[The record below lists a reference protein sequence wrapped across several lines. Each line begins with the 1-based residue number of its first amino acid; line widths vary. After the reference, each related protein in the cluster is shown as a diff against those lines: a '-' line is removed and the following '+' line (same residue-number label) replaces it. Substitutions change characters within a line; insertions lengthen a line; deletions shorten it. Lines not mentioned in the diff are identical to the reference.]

1 MLNRWFILL
10 LLLIIMVCLAGCGQK
25 ITDSVAPL
33 NNSIQYPD
41 SEAKQIVVLPLADY
55 TMGVCPDDSLR
66 RQIKIYEALMYRLA
80 EKGFYVPL
88 KEDVVQY
95 LVDLEIIQIIGKPSI
110 SSSSSYRAITEELGS
125 EWSDTMQKEIQKLV
139 LVNEQLKKSK
149 QGYEVT
155 KAGLDPSTIQQIG
168 RRFGADY
175 VLRGRVVEYEI
186 REGNT
191 LNPLQIG
198 VLPFFFDTSSAL
210 LFGFAE
216 SERYDLWQDLSIG
229 AGLGALLG
237 SDAETPFTAPRKKTI
252 TSGEAH
258 PRFATES
265 VTSTGGY
272 SDHAGYNAAVWG
284 AVGASAAYLASK
296 GGHVPQAVVQISL
309 ALQDAID
316 GRVVWANRVEKQ
328 VEPIT
333 MWADPAVRTQID
345 KAVEEAAGA
354 LIVNLANAL
363 SNSQANNDY
372 AGISDVHS
380 APIPQEIEKSED
392 QVVNEPVIENQQ
404 RIKEIEKEEN
414 PATWGS

>member
-10 LLLIIMVCLAGCGQK
+10 LLLTIMVCLAGCGQK
-25 ITDSVAPL
+25 ITDSVTPL

-41 SEAKQIVVLPLADY
+41 SAAKQIVVLPLADY
-55 TMGVCPDDSLR
+55 TAGVRPDDSLR
-66 RQIKIYEALMYRLA
+66 RQVKIYEALMYRLA

-88 KEDVVQY
+88 KEDVVQC
-95 LVDLEIIQIIGKPSI
+95 LVDLEIIKIIGNPSI
-110 SSSSSYRAITEELGS
+110 NSSSSHRLITEELGN
-125 EWSDTMQKEIQKLV
+125 EWSDAMQQEITKLT
-139 LVNEQLKKSK
+139 LANEQLKKSK

-155 KAGLDPSTIQQIG
+155 KVGLDPGTIQQIG
-168 RRFGADY
+168 RRFGAEY
-175 VLRGRVVEYEI
+175 VLRGRIVEYEM

-229 AGLGALLG
+229 GGLGALFG
-237 SDAETPFTAPRKKTI
+237 SDAETPFTAPRKET
-252 TSGEAH
+252 TTLGGPH
-258 PRFATES
+258 PRFVTES
-265 VTSTGGY
+265 ITHTGGY

-309 ALQDAID
+309 ALQDAVD
-316 GRVVWANRVEKQ
+316 GRIVWANRVEKQ
-328 VEPIT
+328 VEPVT
-333 MWADPAVRTQID
+333 MWADPAERIQID
-345 KAVEEAAGA
+345 KAVEEAAAA
-354 LIVNLANAL
+354 LIVNLADAL
-363 SNSQANNDY
+363 SHNQVNNDY
-372 AGISDVHS
+372 SRVSNVQSMPISQKID
-380 APIPQEIEKSED
+380 KSEV
-392 QVVNEPVIENQQ
+392 QLVNDPVIEDQM
-404 RIKEIEKEEN
+404 KDKMGEGEEN

>member
-10 LLLIIMVCLAGCGQK
+10 LLLTIMVCLAGCGQK

-33 NNSIQYPD
+33 NGSVQYPD
-41 SEAKQIVVLPLADY
+41 SAAKQVVVLPLADY
-55 TMGVCPDDSLR
+55 TAGVRPDDSLR
-66 RQIKIYEALMYRLA
+66 RQVKIYEALMYRLA

-88 KEDVVQY
+88 KEDVVQC
-95 LVDLEIIQIIGKPSI
+95 LVDLEIIKIIGNPSI
-110 SSSSSYRAITEELGS
+110 SSSSSHRLITEELGS
-125 EWSDTMQKEIQKLV
+125 DWSNAMQEEIQRLM
-139 LVNEQLKKSK
+139 LANEQLKKSK
-149 QGYEVT
+149 QGYEVS
-155 KAGLDPSTIQQIG
+155 KVGLDPGTIQQIG

-175 VLRGRVVEYEI
+175 VLRGRIVEYEI

-216 SERYDLWQDLSIG
+216 SEKYDLWQDLSIG
-229 AGLGALLG
+229 TGLGALLG
-237 SDAETPFTAPRKKTI
+237 SNAETPFTAPRKET
-252 TSGEAH
+252 TTTGGPH
-258 PRFATES
+258 PRFVTES
-265 VTSTGGY
+265 VTHTGGY

-309 ALQDAID
+309 ALQDAVD
-316 GRVVWANRVEKQ
+316 GRIVWANRVEKQ
-328 VEPIT
+328 VEPVS

-363 SNSQANNDY
+363 SNSQVHNDY
-372 AGISDVHS
+372 AGVSRVQPIL
-380 APIPQEIEKSED
+380 IPQEIEKSEV
-392 QVVNEPVIENQQ
+392 QEVNDPVIEKQ
-404 RIKEIEKEEN
+404 KEKEVEEEN
-414 PATWGS
+414 PALWGS